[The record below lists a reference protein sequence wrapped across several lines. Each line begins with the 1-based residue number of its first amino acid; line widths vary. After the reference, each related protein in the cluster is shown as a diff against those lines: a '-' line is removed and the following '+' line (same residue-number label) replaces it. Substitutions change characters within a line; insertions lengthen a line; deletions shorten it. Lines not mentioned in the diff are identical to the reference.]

1 MFIDSCRFTR
11 ESLIHLIMLYERP
24 AATELFSLGRYC
36 TIIIST
42 VVTDDRSDS
51 IKVDLS
57 RIFTLFSQF
66 QDRDLGTTNLAYYT
80 EIS

>member
-1 MFIDSCRFTR
+1 MFIDGCRFTR

-42 VVTDDRSDS
+42 VVTDDRSVQ
-51 IKVDLS
+51 I
-57 RIFTLFSQF
+57 
-66 QDRDLGTTNLAYYT
+66 A
-80 EIS
+80 